1 MLLAT
6 ISGMAYFVA
15 PPAVR
20 RPSGRTGDVYLTL
33 SEPPRPQLQ
42 LLQLHLNRL
51 LGQSRSIPCPF
62 FRRRAGDSIEGAI
75 GMADELA
82 RFVAA
87 RHKSIDLLPPDFV
100 LLPPPA
106 RPKTRGLPLEAVM
119 QAVRADFDDSQYY
132 VTGRL
137 TQAVYSDSCFF
148 DGPDP
153 DMPVR
158 SLQRYSDAL
167 KGLFDPK
174 LSSIELLSLEP
185 RGERRFVA
193 HWRLRGAL
201 KLPWRP
207 RIPEYTGA
215 TLYELDEEGLICC
228 HVEAWSLSAFEA
240 FVSTLLTP
248 LRESL
253 PAGVSNALL
262 PPLLRPTLARIEATA
277 AREHRR
283 ALARLERR
291 GGDSDAQPLTA
302 RVGL

>member
-1 MLLAT
+1 MLLAIIAAT
-6 ISGMAYFVA
+6 AYYLA

-20 RPSGRTGDVYLTL
+20 SNGKRTAPICLTL
-33 SEPPRPQLQ
+33 SDPPSAQLALHH
-42 LLQLHLNRL
+42 LLSR
-51 LGQSRSIPCPF
+51 SRSIPCPF
-62 FRRRAGDSIEGAI
+62 FRRRAGDSIEAAI
-75 GMADELA
+75 GVGDEFA
-82 RFVAA
+82 RFMAA
-87 RHKSIDLLPPDFV
+87 RHKSIDLLPAD
-100 LLPPPA
+100 LLPAELLPPPPA
-106 RPKTRGLPLEAVM
+106 RPKARGLSIAAVM

-137 TQAVYSDSCFF
+137 TQSVYSDTCFF

-174 LSSIELLSLEP
+174 LSSIELLALEP

-215 TLYELDEEGLICC
+215 TLYELDEDGLICC
-228 HVEAWSLSAFEA
+228 HVEAWSLSALEA
-240 FVSTLLTP
+240 FVSTLLP
-248 LRESL
+248 QISRGSL
-253 PAGVSNALL
+253 EAFASTLL
-262 PPLLRPTLARIEATA
+262 PPRLRRAVHVPPALPQIEATA
-277 AREHRR
+277 ALEHRR
-283 ALARLERR
+283 ALARIHRT
-291 GGDSDAQPLTA
+291 GVQPLTA
-302 RVGL
+302 A